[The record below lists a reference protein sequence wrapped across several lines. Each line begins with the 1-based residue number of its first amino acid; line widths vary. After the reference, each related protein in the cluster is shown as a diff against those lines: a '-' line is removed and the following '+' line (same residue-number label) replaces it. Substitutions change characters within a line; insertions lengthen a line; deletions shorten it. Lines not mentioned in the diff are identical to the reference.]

1 MFIQGVEA
9 VDGDVVE
16 DVEEG
21 QFLVKHPVQEVP
33 REVPKVQGTRAT
45 HIALP
50 GVDS

>member
-21 QFLVKHPVQEVP
+21 QFLVKRPVQEVP
-33 REVPKVQGTRAT
+33 REVPEVQGTRTT

-50 GVDS
+50 GVHS